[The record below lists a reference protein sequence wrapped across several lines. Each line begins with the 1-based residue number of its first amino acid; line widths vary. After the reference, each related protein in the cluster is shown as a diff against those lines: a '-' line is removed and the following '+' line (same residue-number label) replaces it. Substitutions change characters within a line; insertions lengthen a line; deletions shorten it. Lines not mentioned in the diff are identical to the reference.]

1 VIARILPRSVVSPGA
16 LLVVCVVACPAAE
29 LVIRDVTLG
38 ITAPPAG
45 FAYEISDS
53 AGTRSGDDAFDAVSG
68 LAVGLHWSFAG
79 PGQSTGLVVGGRLVS
94 ESSEFVGGGTFTGL
108 GADLDLGYG
117 WAISDRLSLVPMVS
131 LSPRQHA
138 MDVEAAG
145 SIAGFSASGFG
156 YAYGARA
163 VLAYAI
169 ADVVVL
175 GLEAGYRQGSA
186 SLSGDRDVQ
195 FDTAGLTYGLVLG
208 WRFAATPMGLE

>member
-1 VIARILPRSVVSPGA
+1 MSSFSCSGVLLICAGA
-16 LLVVCVVACPAAE
+16 LPAAE

-38 ITAPPAG
+38 LTAPPAG

-68 LAVGLHWSFAG
+68 LALGLHWSFAG

-131 LSPRQHA
+131 LSPRQHG
-138 MDVEAAG
+138 MEVEAGGA
-145 SIAGFSASGFG
+145 IAGFSASGFG
-156 YAYGARA
+156 YGYGARA

-175 GLEAGYRQGSA
+175 GLEAGYRRSTA

-195 FDTAGLTYGLVLG
+195 FDTDGMTYGLVLG